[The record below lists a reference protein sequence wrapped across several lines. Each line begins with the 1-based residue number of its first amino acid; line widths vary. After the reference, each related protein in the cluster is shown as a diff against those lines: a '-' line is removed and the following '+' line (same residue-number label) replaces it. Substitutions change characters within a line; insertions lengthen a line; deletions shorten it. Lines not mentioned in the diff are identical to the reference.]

1 MKRFGAFISAL
12 MLAAF
17 VTACSSTDAGITT
30 KVKSKF
36 AADDTVKAYQI
47 NVDTQKGVVT
57 LTGDVET
64 PAAKMQAVQIARS
77 TEGVQDV
84 IDQLHVNRTEAT
96 SGLRDDANE
105 IGNDLERGAEKTGNA
120 IESGAEKTGDAIKRG
135 AEATYDAT
143 KNAGRKVVGAVT
155 DNDRDSDNDGK

>member
-12 MLAAF
+12 MLAGF

-30 KVKSKF
+30 KVKMKF

-47 NVDTQKGVVT
+47 NVDTRKGVVT

-64 PAAKMQAVQIARS
+64 PAAKTQAVQIARN
-77 TEGVQDV
+77 TEGVRDV
-84 IDQLHVNRTEAT
+84 IDQLHVNATEAT
-96 SGLRDDANE
+96 SGLRDDAAAV
-105 IGNDLERGAEKTGNA
+105 GNAIETGAEKTG
-120 IESGAEKTGDAIKRG
+120 SAIKRG

-143 KNAGRKVVGAVT
+143 KKAGRTVVGAVT
-155 DNDRDSDNDGK
+155 DKDRDSDNDGK